1 MSGFL
6 LLFLVV
12 VFGGLFFVLV
22 LVFSVSHSWE
32 HQKPKIFWAWCPWWV
47 LKVTWLW
54 FCLAGITCLAKLS
67 SGPPPVEIS
76 VMKQDR
82 RVAFN
87 LCCTFVCAWNL
98 LNQIS
103 SLVLC
108 SLHWSFLIFLFKTL
122 MIPDRSPLGAMNEAF
137 WAFLEVEISQQ
148 MQDFFQT
155 I

>member
-6 LLFLVV
+6 LLFL
-12 VFGGLFFVLV
+12 GGCFLFWFWF
-22 LVFSVSHSWE
+22 LVFPIAENIKTPSL
-32 HQKPKIFWAWCPWWV
+32 FWAWCPWWV

-103 SLVLC
+103 SFVLC